1 MHRAILVPLDGSPL
15 AERALPYA
23 QHLARASAARL
34 LLVRAALAHHIPGT
48 GRLQTEAEAV
58 REAETYLRET
68 AARLSKSGVVETAM
82 FYGDAAEAI
91 LEEVRL
97 RKIDLV
103 VMATHGRSGI
113 GRWLYGSVADEVL
126 RHLEVPLLLIPPA
139 CQTAWPTVAPA
150 RVLVPLDGS
159 AVAEEAL
166 GPARAL
172 AAALAAE
179 LLLVRA
185 IDVPAADGGADVDDA
200 ALVGLSGR
208 ESTLVETVRYLE
220 GQDSVAFRTA
230 QQYLEDTAG
239 ELRAAGYSVSLLTAF
254 GPPTAVISDV
264 AQDGETAAIVMATHG
279 RSGLARLVLGSTT
292 DGVLRHGTQPL
303 LVVRPTMVRG
313 EARTPARVANVDT
326 RSAGPGLSEAEV
338 AERDAVL

>member
-1 MHRAILVPLDGSPL
+1 MYRAILVPLDGSSL

-23 QHLARASAARL
+23 QHLTRASAARL
-34 LLVRAALAHHIPGT
+34 LLVRAALAHTIPGT
-48 GRLQTEAEAV
+48 GRLQIQAEAV
-58 REAETYLRET
+58 REAETYLREA
-68 AARLSKSGVVETAM
+68 AARLAQSGVVETAM

-126 RHLEVPLLLIPPA
+126 RHLDVPLLLIPPA
-139 CQTAWPTVAPA
+139 CRIAWPTVAPA
-150 RVLVPLDGS
+150 RVVVPLDGS

-172 AAALAAE
+172 ATALAAD

-185 IDVPAADGGADVDDA
+185 IDAPAADGGADVDDTT
-200 ALVGLSGR
+200 LVGWSGR

-220 GQDSVAFRTA
+220 EQDGVVSRAA

-239 ELRAAGYSVSLLTAF
+239 ELRAAGYAVSLHTAF
-254 GPPTAVISDV
+254 GPPAVVISDV
-264 AQDGETAAIVMATHG
+264 AQDGEIAAIVMATHG

-303 LVVRPTMVRG
+303 LVVRPTTVRS
-313 EARTPARVANVDT
+313 EVRTPPRVANVDT
-326 RSAGPGLSEAEV
+326 RSTGPGLSAVEV